1 LSKEQGAEIRQRI
14 EEEIR
19 EEIIPQVRQKQ
30 HLLLNKK
37 QLQLGVKL
45 RAILSLPVKL
55 WKMNV

>member
-1 LSKEQGAEIRQRI
+1 MSKEQGAEIRQRI